1 MQNDLEKDPAGLS
14 FQTNAQSGVEKG
26 LSDQHT
32 VGSDQLT
39 QQGTNGLG

>member
-1 MQNDLEKDPAGLS
+1 MQNDLEEDQAGLF

-39 QQGTNGLG
+39 KQSANGLR